1 MANDFLDETDSTEED
16 WGSFHEP
23 TAVGDLKIING
34 MIKRAAELKAGLK
47 KMEDRTAHGK
57 SLLKDL
63 LETQLP
69 EKLLSSGYQV
79 GDSISHAGIKIELK
93 SDTYCNV
100 PSISAIINE
109 KDDAKREELSAR
121 RDAGLAI
128 LEEKAPTLIKRK
140 YEIVVDRENVEQAQC
155 VKQLLTEMEDPPEWS
170 EGLSVHPQT
179 LAKWVKEVKATGHA
193 FSPEEEWAFG
203 IFPRKVAK
211 ITK

>member
-1 MANDFLDETDSTEED
+1 MGNDFLDETDSTEED

-23 TAVGDLKIING
+23 TAVGDLKIIND

-69 EKLLSSGYQV
+69 EKLLSCGYNV
-79 GDSISHAGIKIELK
+79 GDKISHAGIKIELK

-100 PSISAIINE
+100 PSISAINDE
-109 KDDAKREELSAR
+109 KDDAKREELCLR
-121 RDAGLAI
+121 RESGLAI

-140 YEIVVDRENVEQAQC
+140 FDITIDRSRLDQVEC
-155 VKQLLTEMEDPPEWS
+155 VKNLLTEMDDPPEWT
-170 EGLSVHPQT
+170 EGKSVHPQT